1 MGQIAPGIN
10 GHPPVLHQLHQLPL
24 LFPGDLV
31 GLGSRVDAPAR
42 HHHRLHTGRQ
52 KLYQCALRRVVCQQG
67 KIPRDAVIKLL
78 LAESGLE
85 VDLRMILVFFHVAQM
100 AGCAQSQRAADAK
113 MGEQHFALLVKN
125 GLAVLEQGQGDV
137 FQRQA
142 HHLFAVRV
150 MAHKT
155 DQTGHRLDEGVP
167 GLLGQFVT
175 IAGRAGGGVAH
186 AAGGHQHGIRP
197 VLPAGGAPHTDAP
210 QCRACLFLFGVA
222 RVFRCGGSCFRL
234 RCYLFQ

>member
-1 MGQIAPGIN
+1 
-10 GHPPVLHQLHQLPL
+10 
-24 LFPGDLV
+24 
-31 GLGSRVDAPAR
+31 
-42 HHHRLHTGRQ
+42 
-52 KLYQCALRRVVCQQG
+52 
-67 KIPRDAVIKLL
+67 
-78 LAESGLE
+78 
-85 VDLRMILVFFHVAQM
+85 MILVFFHVAQM

-167 GLLGQFVT
+167 GLLGQFVAV
-175 IAGRAGGGVAH
+175 AGRAGGGVAH